1 MDWVRHYTRPKYE
14 EQTMTFLYP
23 QLLWFLIPLV
33 FLLWQHKRN
42 ITLLVHILVLTLV
55 LIALS
60 RPVEKLALQEAQV
73 EAKDII
79 IALDVSYS
87 MHANDLTPTRYDF
100 AKATILSLLEK
111 NPTDNIRLVAFTS
124 NPLLLSP
131 PTTDHALIAVALQS
145 LNLDYILTK
154 GTSLKKLFKKLTAM
168 QLKRSNLL
176 LITDGGEENDLP
188 ALQGYLEEA
197 NINLTVLALGS
208 TAGTSVKKED
218 GTLLKDKEGNLV
230 ISRIN
235 PLLEKLASAMKG
247 YYFVASSSPEATANA
262 LYEALNKSHSE
273 TQIIQKMQSQHVER
287 YQFPLALAL
296 LLFLLLHTRG
306 IKVLLVL
313 VTFFGLQ
320 AEASILDDYH
330 LHKGYD
336 AYVQKDFTTAKVHFK
351 QVEKNSLERQMAL
364 ANTYYKLG
372 AFKKAI
378 QTYKSIHSSHVKI
391 KQQIYYNIANA
402 YAMLQTYDKAKIYY
416 TKTLQ
421 LGKDRDAK
429 NNLRKIAL
437 LANKDDAS
445 LGIAHPKS
453 QNSDSSKSESQEQDE
468 DEKEKNQE
476 DQPSSGSGGGGENS
490 SSTDKQKKKQKGKLL
505 LDETAEEQPL
515 GSKAYDLINKG
526 YIRETTPW

>member
-1 MDWVRHYTRPKYE
+1 MS
-14 EQTMTFLYP
+14 FLYP
-23 QLLWFLIPLV
+23 QLLWLLIPLV
-33 FLLWQHKRN
+33 FLLWQYKNHMM
-42 ITLLVHILVLTLV
+42 ILVHVLVLMLV
-55 LIALS
+55 LLALA

-87 MHANDLTPTRYDF
+87 MHAEDLSPTRYDF
-100 AKATILSLLEK
+100 AKATILALLDK
-111 NPTDNIRLVAFTS
+111 NPSDNIRLVAFTS

-176 LITDGGEENDLP
+176 LITDGGEEKDLA

-208 TAGTSVKKED
+208 TTGTSVKKED
-218 GTLLKDKEGNLV
+218 GSLLKDKEGNLV

-235 PLLEKLASAMKG
+235 PLLKQLASAMHG
-247 YYFVASSSPEATANA
+247 NYFVASASPEATANDLYTA
-262 LYEALNKSHSE
+262 LSKSHSE
-273 TQIIQKMQSQHVER
+273 TQLIQKMQSQHLER
-287 YQFPLALAL
+287 YQFPLALAI

-306 IKVLLVL
+306 IKILFVLA
-313 VTFFGLQ
+313 TFFGLQ
-320 AEASILDDYH
+320 AEASFLDTYH
-330 LHKGYD
+330 LHQGYS
-336 AYVQKDFTTAKVHFK
+336 AYAQKDFNTAKRHFK
-351 QVEKNSLERQMAL
+351 QVGQRSLEQQLAL
-364 ANTYYKLG
+364 ANTYYRLG

-378 QTYKSIHSSHVKI
+378 QTYKSIRSSQVKI

-402 YAMLQTYDKAKIYY
+402 YAMLETYDKAKIYY

-421 LGKDRDAK
+421 LGKDPDAE
-429 NNLRKIAL
+429 NNLKKIAL
-437 LANKDDAS
+437 LSNKDDAS

-453 QNSDSSKSESQEQDE
+453 QNADSSKSESQEKDE
-468 DEKEKNQE
+468 EEKEKNQE
-476 DQPSSGSGGGGENS
+476 DQPSSGSGGGGENA
-490 SSTDKQKKKQKGKLL
+490 SSTDKQEEKEKGKLL